1 MVVENLRERLSH
13 DDRIEGL
20 AELVKLYAE
29 QLGLMAKEGA
39 DKAEEKRIEKEL
51 ETLLRETDR
60 ISAASYARKKLRRGL
75 RNGGSRR

>member
-1 MVVENLRERLSH
+1 MVVANLRKCLSH

-51 ETLLRETDR
+51 ETLLKETDR
-60 ISAASYARKKLRRGL
+60 ISAASYARKKLRKGL
-75 RNGGSRR
+75 RHGGSRR